1 MNAERDISKART
13 QLRPQANITLIPSGI
28 SNDCNTLL
36 QAINS
41 DAALTSCVQ
50 PLITAT
56 ASFNPLSGANL
67 STSDINWSL
76 ASMCKANTGCSDSV
90 IRTWLSRFYAS
101 CSAELT
107 NPTTYN
113 AQVRELYDILY
124 VVNPLKGAVCSIDSA
139 NQQYC
144 VNQVIGVGKNST
156 GPSANKGAG
165 SAVSGSVSGSA
176 TPTPG
181 VAASVASA
189 ASAGSSLGA
198 AISSESAS
206 LDAGSSQA
214 TLATVITPNATTYR
228 STNLPFLFL
237 QPSFNADRLCTPCT
251 REIMVAYIKWET
263 AVPYALG
270 LAQSPILGGQMD
282 LWQSIDQT
290 CGSTYVAAIN
300 AQVGQ
305 FVGISNSSSSAR
317 SVLAAPGGGIGSAV
331 FGAAVLAGLAAY
343 MV

>member
-1 MNAERDISKART
+1 MID
-13 QLRPQANITLIPSGI
+13 
-28 SNDCNTLL
+28 LL
-36 QAINS
+36 PRQ
-41 DAALTSCVQ
+41 
-50 PLITAT
+50 
-56 ASFNPLSGANL
+56 
-67 STSDINWSL
+67 
-76 ASMCKANTGCSDSV
+76 
-90 IRTWLSRFYAS
+90 
-101 CSAELT
+101 
-107 NPTTYN
+107 
-113 AQVRELYDILY
+113 
-124 VVNPLKGAVCSIDSA
+124 
-139 NQQYC
+139 
-144 VNQVIGVGKNST
+144 
-156 GPSANKGAG
+156 
-165 SAVSGSVSGSA
+165 
-176 TPTPG
+176 
-181 VAASVASA
+181 
-189 ASAGSSLGA
+189 
-198 AISSESAS
+198 
-206 LDAGSSQA
+206 DAGSSQA